1 MKIAFE
7 GLDLPEG
14 KTKYNDPIVIALAEK
29 YQPLKVSPYYFEFV
43 RGAFDTAEA
52 IILAGDRVLD
62 LLILDME
69 KFETRRERSE
79 DEQER
84 DLLQRCL
91 AQLEDGIPLC
101 DAALNDAERQA
112 LRALGTLSLK
122 PTLLIEDAQVDPDA
136 VCEPLLCKAGKMFFY
151 TTGKQEVH
159 AWLVRAGADAVTCAG
174 RIHNDLA
181 RGFIKA
187 EIVSFDD
194 LMTTH
199 NLQSARA
206 EGLTRLVD
214 RDYPIPQRTVIDIRF
229 NV

>member
-14 KTKYNDPIVIALAEK
+14 KTKYNDPIVIALAAK
-29 YQPLKVSPYYFEFV
+29 YQPLKVSPYYFEFMQ
-43 RGAFDTAEA
+43 GAFDTAEA
-52 IILAGDRVLD
+52 IIIAADRVLD

-69 KFETRRERSE
+69 KFETRHERSE

-91 AQLEDGIPLC
+91 AQLENGTPLC
-101 DAALNDAERQA
+101 DAELSDAEQQA
-112 LRALGTLSLK
+112 LRAVGTLSLK
-122 PTLLIEDAQVDPDA
+122 PTLLIEDTHVEPDSI
-136 VCEPLLCKAGKMFFY
+136 CEPILRKAGKMFFY

-159 AWLVRAGADAVTCAG
+159 AWLVPAGSDAVTCAG

-206 EGLTRLVD
+206 EGLTKLVD
-214 RDYPIPQRTVIDIRF
+214 KDYPIQEKTVIDIRF